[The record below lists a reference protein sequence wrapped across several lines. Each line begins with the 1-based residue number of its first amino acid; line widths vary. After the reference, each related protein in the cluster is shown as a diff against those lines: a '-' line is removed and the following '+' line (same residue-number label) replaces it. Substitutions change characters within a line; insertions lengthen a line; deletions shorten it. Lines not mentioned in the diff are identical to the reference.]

1 MAALGMANTPVT
13 DRWPDIRRA
22 AEQGV
27 PLKMLSDEFGITYDA
42 VRKRAQREKWLTGPV
57 LMAKAAEMSQKV
69 RQPALSGPPD
79 SEKSGGDKDIAEV
92 IVRNWAEKGEQVR
105 NLAWS
110 IGQSSLK
117 GLDKTGI
124 PVKDAGDA
132 AKLIKMMRE
141 ATGQFQDQ
149 PLVQMAVFN
158 GANSGFDVE
167 TVQSDTVIMEDG
179 VEYETEM

>member
-1 MAALGMANTPVT
+1 MPNIPVT
-13 DRWPDIRRA
+13 DRWEDIRRA
-22 AEQGV
+22 AESGV
-27 PLKMLSDEFGITYDA
+27 TFKTLSDEFAISYETI
-42 VRKRAQREKWLTGPV
+42 KKKAQREKWLTAPF
-57 LMAKAAEMSQKV
+57 LQAKLAEMSRKAPS
-69 RQPALSGPPD
+69 PALSG
-79 SEKSGGDKDIAEV
+79 SESTEKSGGDKDIAEV

-110 IGQSSLK
+110 IGHSSLR

-158 GANSGFDVE
+158 GANSGFE
-167 TVQSDTVIMEDG
+167 AENVQSDTVIMGDG
-179 VEYETEM
+179 AEYETEM